1 MTDAELEAHIKK
13 ELDKVDWPIK
23 YGTVTVTIRDGK
35 PTLARIEKTVKLD

>member
-1 MTDAELEAHIKK
+1 MTDAELK
-13 ELDKVDWPIK
+13 EQLDKVDWPIK